1 MGAGRMQ
8 TITELRV
15 SVRGLSRGMFVSRL
29 DRPWIESPFP
39 LEGLELRTEEEIESL
54 RRICSY
60 VFVDTSRGT
69 APDLRFIEHGT
80 SELVTS
86 ARGRDEFIALQKVDW
101 EIQSDFEAERA
112 VASEVHGRLERE
124 IDEVMTDLKN
134 GRNLDMGKLKD
145 GVEAMVDSILRNP
158 AAFTWIKEMKRRD
171 DYSYHHALG
180 CAIWAA
186 SFGRHLGLEK
196 EEVQKLALG
205 GLLCDVGMTRL
216 PPELLGRQGSLSG
229 DEAGKVRE
237 HVAIGLEILAR
248 TPDISPKIL
257 EIVAT
262 HHERHDGSGYPHGI
276 KGELIPIYGRI
287 MGLVDSYNAMTCVR
301 PHAPTRSAH
310 NAVSELY
317 GLRGTLFQAE
327 LVEQFIQT
335 CGIYPT
341 GTLVELSNGEVGVVV
356 SVHSLKRLRPSV
368 MLLLDRKKVPFAQ
381 FRTIDLAETEH
392 DEAGEPL
399 NVKGGLPAG
408 AFNINL
414 EELFLD

>member
-1 MGAGRMQ
+1 
-8 TITELRV
+8 V
-15 SVRGLSRGMFVSRL
+15 
-29 DRPWIESPFP
+29 
-39 LEGLELRTEEEIESL
+39 
-54 RRICSY
+54 
-60 VFVDTSRGT
+60 
-69 APDLRFIEHGT
+69 
-80 SELVTS
+80 
-86 ARGRDEFIALQKVDW
+86 
-101 EIQSDFEAERA
+101 RA
-112 VASEVHGRLERE
+112 VAGDVHGRLVRE

-134 GRNLDMGKLKD
+134 GRNLDLGKLRD

-216 PPELLGRQGSLSG
+216 PHDLLARQGSLNG
-229 DEAGKVRE
+229 DEAGLVHE
-237 HVAIGLEILAR
+237 HVAYGLQILAD
-248 TPDISPKIL
+248 TPDISPKII
-257 EIVAT
+257 EIVAS

-310 NAVSELY
+310 NAVAELY

-368 MLLLDRKKVPFAQ
+368 MLLLDRNKAPFAQ
-381 FRTIDLAETEH
+381 FRTIDLSEMEH

-408 AFNINL
+408 SFNINL